1 MSLTTKILYGK
12 PVSSQLRQELE
23 TEISQLSK
31 LGITPGL
38 AVVLVGEDAASQVYV
53 RSKSRAFKKM
63 SCYSETFNLPA
74 DTSETELCALID
86 ELNASP
92 KFHGILVQLPL
103 PAHLDSKIITRRIL
117 SEKDV
122 DGFHP
127 LNVGFLLEGKPQ
139 FISCTPH
146 GILKLMAYYGI
157 KTNGQHAVILGRSN
171 IVGKPMF
178 ALLAEKME
186 YGNSTVTICH
196 TGTVDLSRYTSMADI
211 LVVASGVPGL
221 VTGDMISEGVHII
234 DVGINRI
241 KDNSEKGYRIVGDV
255 DYDSVIGIAG
265 SITPVPGGVGPL
277 TITMLLYNTV
287 LAAKKTAP
295 VVNK

>member
-12 PVSSQLRQELE
+12 PVSTQLRQDLKK
-23 TEISQLSK
+23 EISHLSK
-31 LGITPGL
+31 TGVIPGL
-38 AVVLVGEDAASQVYV
+38 AVLLVGEDAASQIYV

-63 SCYSETFNLPA
+63 ACYSETFNLPEY
-74 DTSETELCALID
+74 TSEAELCSLID

-103 PAHLDSKIITRRIL
+103 PAHLDSKKITRRIL
-117 SEKDV
+117 PEKDV

-127 LNVGFLLEGKPQ
+127 LNVGLLLEGQPQ

-146 GILKLMAYYGI
+146 GILKMMAYYGI
-157 KTNGQHAVILGRSN
+157 KTNGKHAVIVGRSN

-196 TGTVDLSRYTSMADI
+196 TGTVELSRYTSIADI
-211 LVVASGVPGL
+211 LIVASGVPGL
-221 VTGDMISEGVHII
+221 ITGNMISEGVHII
-234 DVGINRI
+234 DVGINRV
-241 KDNSEKGYRIVGDV
+241 KDNSEKGYRLVGDV
-255 DYDSVIGIAG
+255 VYESVIGLAG

-277 TITMLLYNTV
+277 TITMLLYNTI
-287 LAAKKTAP
+287 LAA
-295 VVNK
+295 NKMRS

>member
-1 MSLTTKILYGK
+1 MSLTTEILYGK
-12 PVSSQLRQELE
+12 PVSLQLRQELKN
-23 TEISQLSK
+23 EISNLSN
-31 LGITPGL
+31 LGIIPGL

-63 SCYSETFNLPA
+63 ACFSETFNLPEN
-74 DTSETELCALID
+74 TSETELCLLID
-86 ELNASP
+86 ELNASS

-103 PAHLDSKIITRRIL
+103 PAHLDSKKITRRIL
-117 SEKDV
+117 SRKDV

-127 LNVGFLLEGKPQ
+127 LNVGLLLEGQPQ

-157 KTNGQHAVILGRSN
+157 KTNGKHAVIVGRSN

-211 LVVASGVPGL
+211 LIVASGMPGL
-221 VTGDMISEGVHII
+221 ITGNMISEGVHII

-241 KDNSEKGYRIVGDV
+241 KDNSEKGYRLVGDV
-255 DYDSVIGIAG
+255 DYESILGIAG

-287 LAAKKTAP
+287 LAAKNIRP
-295 VVNK
+295 